1 MANEDSY
8 KTIRDCAEGLFKDK
22 GSRFIAYSYPVGS
35 EDEIKEHVAV
45 LKKKYYDATHHCYAW
60 RLGPRGEQSR
70 ANDDG
75 EPSGSAG
82 KPILNQLLS
91 HDVTDILVVVIRYF
105 GGTLLGVP
113 GLINAYREA
122 TIDVLENSDIIT
134 MTEEA
139 YFEVLFPYLAMN
151 DVMKIV
157 KSDQPRVVE
166 QLFDNLCR
174 MVLAVPRSEENVLIG
189 KLGKVDGAQVE
200 FMYYK

>member
-35 EDEIKEHVAV
+35 EDEIKEHLSV

-82 KPILNQLLS
+82 KPILGQLLS
-91 HDVTDILVVVIRYF
+91 YDVTDILVVVIRYF

-122 TIDVLENSDIIT
+122 TIDVLENSDIVT

-151 DVMKIV
+151 DVMRIV

-166 QLFDNLCR
+166 QQFDNLCR
-174 MVLAVPRSEENVLIG
+174 MVLAVPRSEENLLTG
-189 KLGKVDGAQVE
+189 KLEKVDGAQVE
-200 FMYYK
+200 FLEYK

>member
-1 MANEDSY
+1 MAHEDSY
-8 KTIRDCAEGLFKDK
+8 KTILGDAEGLFKDK
-22 GSRFIAYSYPVGS
+22 GSRFISYAYHVEN
-35 EDEIKEHVAV
+35 EDEIKEHLTV

-60 RLGPRGEQSR
+60 RLGPKGESSR
-70 ANDDG
+70 SNDDG

-82 KPILNQLLS
+82 KPILGQLLS
-91 HDVTDILVVVIRYF
+91 KEITDILVVVIRYF

-122 TIDVLENSDIIT
+122 TVDVIENSEVIT

-139 YFEVLFPYLAMN
+139 YFEVIFPYLAMN

-157 KSDQPRVVE
+157 KSDLPRVVE
-166 QLFDNLCR
+166 QEFDNLCR
-174 MVLAVPRSEENVLIG
+174 MVLAVPRSEEEIMAG
-189 KLGKVDGAQVE
+189 KLGKVEGAQTE